1 MIEAWKR
8 ALVLAPRTDDA
19 ELGAVG
25 RWPAPSGPER
35 RVTDPPGGV
44 SVSLPLFVS
53 VELQPLERVRR
64 DLGADEL
71 WERSLARSR
80 ERRRAKESRRSLVS
94 AALADLDGP
103 GGLRVSST
111 RDLSDPELWDISAT
125 LAHGKR
131 LAAEPGLLPQA
142 RVAGATLVVAAVAAA
157 LPVPN
162 GSATRARSSG
172 TTRVHVELLKFGSR
186 GPAVTRVQRA
196 LRIAADG
203 IFGPQTRRA
212 VRAFQKRHGLLVD
225 GIVGPQT
232 RKALFDRAPAEQRFI
247 RAWWV
252 VPVQRALGVP
262 ADGLYG
268 PVSRAAVRKYQQ
280 RKGLIVDGVVGPQT
294 LGSLGI
300 RRPAAGGSG
309 GGGGGGGKASA
320 PRPSSRG
327 ARVAS
332 IATRYL
338 GVPYR
343 WGGSS
348 PSTGFDCSG
357 FVMYLY
363 RQVGVSLPHNAAMQY
378 RHGRAVSRGSLR
390 RGDIVFF
397 NGLGHNG
404 VYLGGGRFI
413 HSPSSGDVVKVSR
426 LGEGWYSSRYVGARR
441 L

>member
-1 MIEAWKR
+1 VTFGETA
-8 ALVLAPRTDDA
+8 A
-19 ELGAVG
+19 
-25 RWPAPSGPER
+25 APSVNVPR
-35 RVTDPPGGV
+35 F
-44 SVSLPLFVS
+44 VSLV
-53 VELQPLERVRR
+53 LQPLERVRR

-80 ERRRAKESRRSLVS
+80 ERRLARESRRSLVS

-103 GGLRVSST
+103 GGPRVSTT

-125 LAHGKR
+125 LARGKR

-172 TTRVHVELLKFGSR
+172 TARVHVEVLKVGSR
-186 GPAVTRVQRA
+186 GPGVTRVQRA
-196 LRIAADG
+196 LRITADG

-268 PVSRAAVRKYQQ
+268 PVSRGAVRAYQK
-280 RKGLIVDGVVGPQT
+280 RNGLIVDGVVGPQT
-294 LGSLGI
+294 LGALGI
-300 RRPAAGGSG
+300 RQASGSGAG
-309 GGGGGGGKASA
+309 GGGGQASA

-332 IATRYL
+332 MATRYL
-338 GVPYR
+338 GIPYR

-404 VYLGGGRFI
+404 IYLGGGRFI
-413 HSPSSGDVVKVSR
+413 HSPNTGDVVKISR
-426 LGEGWYSSRYVGARR
+426 LSEGWYSSRYVGARR
-441 L
+441 V

>member
-1 MIEAWKR
+1 
-8 ALVLAPRTDDA
+8 
-19 ELGAVG
+19 
-25 RWPAPSGPER
+25 
-35 RVTDPPGGV
+35 
-44 SVSLPLFVS
+44 VS
-53 VELQPLERVRR
+53 VELQPLEGVRR

-80 ERRRAKESRRSLVS
+80 ERRLARESRRSLVS

-103 GGLRVSST
+103 GGLRVSTT

-125 LAHGKR
+125 LARGKR

-142 RVAGATLVVAAVAAA
+142 RVAGVTLVVAAVAAA

-172 TTRVHVELLKFGSR
+172 TARVHVELLKLGSR
-186 GPAVTRVQRA
+186 GPGVTRVQRA
-196 LRIAADG
+196 LHIAADG

-212 VRAFQKRHGLLVD
+212 VRGFQKRHGLLVD

-268 PVSRAAVRKYQQ
+268 PVSRGAVRAYQK
-280 RKGLIVDGVVGPQT
+280 RNGLIVDGVVGPQT
-294 LGSLGI
+294 LGALGI
-300 RRPAAGGSG
+300 RQASGSG
-309 GGGGGGGKASA
+309 AGGGGGKASA

-338 GVPYR
+338 GIPYR

-378 RHGRAVSRGSLR
+378 RHGQAVSRGSLR

-404 VYLGGGRFI
+404 IYLGGGRFI
-413 HSPSSGDVVKVSR
+413 HSPNTGDVVKISG
-426 LGEGWYSSRYVGARR
+426 LSEGWYSSRYVGARR
-441 L
+441 V

>member
-1 MIEAWKR
+1 
-8 ALVLAPRTDDA
+8 
-19 ELGAVG
+19 
-25 RWPAPSGPER
+25 
-35 RVTDPPGGV
+35 
-44 SVSLPLFVS
+44 VS

-64 DLGADEL
+64 DLGAGEL

-80 ERRRAKESRRSLVS
+80 ARRLPRESRRSLVS

-103 GGLRVSST
+103 GGLRVSTT

-172 TTRVHVELLKFGSR
+172 TARVHVELLKLGSR
-186 GPAVTRVQRA
+186 GPGVTRVQRA

-203 IFGPQTRRA
+203 VFGPQTRRA
-212 VRAFQKRHGLLVD
+212 VRGFQKRHGLLVD

-268 PVSRAAVRKYQQ
+268 PVSRGAVRAYQK
-280 RKGLIVDGVVGPQT
+280 RNGLIVDGVVGPQT
-294 LGSLGI
+294 LGALGI
-300 RRPAAGGSG
+300 RRASG
-309 GGGGGGGKASA
+309 GGEGGGGGKASA
-320 PRPSSRG
+320 PRPPSRG

-332 IATRYL
+332 IAARYL
-338 GVPYR
+338 GIPYR

-378 RHGRAVSRGSLR
+378 RHGRAVSWGSLR

-404 VYLGGGRFI
+404 IYLGGGRFI
-413 HSPSSGDVVKVSR
+413 HSPNSGDVVKISR
-426 LGEGWYSSRYVGARR
+426 LSEGWYSSRYVGARR
-441 L
+441 V

>member
-1 MIEAWKR
+1 
-8 ALVLAPRTDDA
+8 
-19 ELGAVG
+19 
-25 RWPAPSGPER
+25 
-35 RVTDPPGGV
+35 
-44 SVSLPLFVS
+44 VSL
-53 VELQPLERVRR
+53 ELQPLERVRR

-80 ERRRAKESRRSLVS
+80 ERRLARDSKRSLVS

-103 GGLRVSST
+103 GGLRVSTT

-125 LAHGKR
+125 LARGKR

-172 TTRVHVELLKFGSR
+172 ATRVHVELLKVGSR
-186 GPAVTRVQRA
+186 GPGVTRVQRA
-196 LRIAADG
+196 LRITADG

-232 RKALFDRAPAEQRFI
+232 RKALFDRAPAEQRLI

-268 PVSRAAVRKYQQ
+268 PVSRGAVRAYQK
-280 RKGLIVDGVVGPQT
+280 RNGLIVDGVVGPQT
-294 LGSLGI
+294 LGALGI
-300 RRPAAGGSG
+300 RQASGSGAG
-309 GGGGGGGKASA
+309 GGGGQASA

-332 IATRYL
+332 MATRYL
-338 GVPYR
+338 GIPYR

-404 VYLGGGRFI
+404 IYLGGGRFI
-413 HSPSSGDVVKVSR
+413 HSPNTGDVVKISR
-426 LGEGWYSSRYVGARR
+426 LSEGWYSSRYVGARR
-441 L
+441 V

>member
-1 MIEAWKR
+1 
-8 ALVLAPRTDDA
+8 
-19 ELGAVG
+19 
-25 RWPAPSGPER
+25 
-35 RVTDPPGGV
+35 
-44 SVSLPLFVS
+44 VSL
-53 VELQPLERVRR
+53 ELQPLERVRR

-80 ERRRAKESRRSLVS
+80 ERRMARDSKRSLVS

-103 GGLRVSST
+103 GGLCVSTT

-125 LAHGKR
+125 LARGKR

-172 TTRVHVELLKFGSR
+172 ATRVHVELLKVGSR
-186 GPAVTRVQRA
+186 GPGVTRVQRA

-268 PVSRAAVRKYQQ
+268 PVSRGAVRAYQK
-280 RKGLIVDGVVGPQT
+280 RNGLIVDGVVGPQT
-294 LGSLGI
+294 LGALGI
-300 RRPAAGGSG
+300 RQASGGGAG
-309 GGGGGGGKASA
+309 GGGGQASA

-327 ARVAS
+327 ARVAR

-338 GVPYR
+338 GIPYR

-404 VYLGGGRFI
+404 IYLGGGRFI
-413 HSPSSGDVVKVSR
+413 HSPNSGDVVKISR
-426 LGEGWYSSRYVGARR
+426 LSEGWYSSRYVGARR
-441 L
+441 V

>member
-1 MIEAWKR
+1 M
-8 ALVLAPRTDDA
+8 
-19 ELGAVG
+19 
-25 RWPAPSGPER
+25 
-35 RVTDPPGGV
+35 
-44 SVSLPLFVS
+44 S
-53 VELQPLERVRR
+53 VELQPLEQVRR

-80 ERRRAKESRRSLVS
+80 QRRLAGDKRRSLVS
-94 AALADLDGP
+94 VALADLDGP
-103 GGLRVSST
+103 AGLRVSAT

-125 LAHGKR
+125 LAQGKR

-157 LPVPN
+157 LPVPG
-162 GSATRARSSG
+162 GSAAGRARSSG
-172 TTRVHVELLKFGSR
+172 TTQVHVELLKRGTR
-186 GPAVTRVQRA
+186 GPAVARVQRA
-196 LRIAADG
+196 LRIQADG

-232 RKALFDRAPAEQRFI
+232 RKALFEGAPAPARFT

-268 PVSRAAVRKYQQ
+268 PVSRAAVRKFQQ
-280 RKGLIVDGVVGPQT
+280 RKGLLVDGVVGPQT
-294 LGSLGI
+294 LGALGI
-300 RRPAAGGSG
+300 RRSAGGSGSG
-309 GGGGGGGKASA
+309 GGGGGRASA
-320 PRPSSRG
+320 PAPSSRG

-338 GVPYR
+338 GIPYR
-343 WGGSS
+343 WGGTS

-378 RHGRAVSRGSLR
+378 GHGRAVSRGSLR

-404 VYLGGGRFI
+404 IYLGGGRFV
-413 HSPSSGDVVKVSR
+413 HSPSSGDVVKISR
-426 LGEGWYSSRYVGARR
+426 LSEGWYSSRYVGARR
-441 L
+441 V

>member
-1 MIEAWKR
+1 
-8 ALVLAPRTDDA
+8 
-19 ELGAVG
+19 
-25 RWPAPSGPER
+25 
-35 RVTDPPGGV
+35 
-44 SVSLPLFVS
+44 
-53 VELQPLERVRR
+53 
-64 DLGADEL
+64 
-71 WERSLARSR
+71 
-80 ERRRAKESRRSLVS
+80 
-94 AALADLDGP
+94 
-103 GGLRVSST
+103 
-111 RDLSDPELWDISAT
+111 
-125 LAHGKR
+125 
-131 LAAEPGLLPQA
+131 
-142 RVAGATLVVAAVAAA
+142 
-157 LPVPN
+157 
-162 GSATRARSSG
+162 
-172 TTRVHVELLKFGSR
+172 
-186 GPAVTRVQRA
+186 VQRA
-196 LRIAADG
+196 LRITADG

-268 PVSRAAVRKYQQ
+268 PVSRGAVRAYQK
-280 RKGLIVDGVVGPQT
+280 RNGLIVDGIVGPQT
-294 LGSLGI
+294 LGALGI
-300 RRPAAGGSG
+300 RPASG
-309 GGGGGGGKASA
+309 NGAGGGGGKATA

-332 IATRYL
+332 MATRYL
-338 GVPYR
+338 GIPYR

-404 VYLGGGRFI
+404 IYLGGGRFI
-413 HSPSSGDVVKVSR
+413 HSPSSGDVVKISR
-426 LGEGWYSSRYVGARR
+426 LSEGWYSSRYVGARR
-441 L
+441 V

>member
-1 MIEAWKR
+1 M
-8 ALVLAPRTDDA
+8 
-19 ELGAVG
+19 
-25 RWPAPSGPER
+25 
-35 RVTDPPGGV
+35 
-44 SVSLPLFVS
+44 S

-80 ERRRAKESRRSLVS
+80 ERRLARESRRSLVS

-103 GGLRVSST
+103 GGLRVSTT

-125 LAHGKR
+125 LARGKR

-172 TTRVHVELLKFGSR
+172 TARVHVELLKLGSR
-186 GPAVTRVQRA
+186 GPGVTRVQRA
-196 LRIAADG
+196 LHIAADG

-212 VRAFQKRHGLLVD
+212 VRGFQKRHGLLVD

-268 PVSRAAVRKYQQ
+268 PVSRGAVRAYQK
-280 RKGLIVDGVVGPQT
+280 RNGLIVDGVVGPQT
-294 LGSLGI
+294 LGALGI
-300 RRPAAGGSG
+300 RQASGSG
-309 GGGGGGGKASA
+309 AGGGGGKASA

-338 GVPYR
+338 GIPYR

-404 VYLGGGRFI
+404 IYLGGGRFI
-413 HSPSSGDVVKVSR
+413 HSPNTGDVVKISG
-426 LGEGWYSSRYVGARR
+426 LSEGWYSSRYVGARR
-441 L
+441 V

>member
-1 MIEAWKR
+1 
-8 ALVLAPRTDDA
+8 
-19 ELGAVG
+19 
-25 RWPAPSGPER
+25 
-35 RVTDPPGGV
+35 
-44 SVSLPLFVS
+44 
-53 VELQPLERVRR
+53 QPLERVRR

-71 WERSLARSR
+71 WERSLARSL
-80 ERRRAKESRRSLVS
+80 ERRLAGERRRSLVS

-103 GGLRVSST
+103 AGARVSST
-111 RDLSDPELWDISAT
+111 RDLADPELWDISAT

-131 LAAEPGLLPQA
+131 LAAQPGLLPQA

-172 TTRVHVELLKFGSR
+172 TTRVQVELLEVGAR

-196 LRIAADG
+196 LGIAADG

-212 VRAFQKRHGLLVD
+212 VRALQKRHGLLVD

-232 RKALFDRAPAEQRFI
+232 RKALFDRASAEQRFI

-252 VPVQRALGVP
+252 VPVQRALGVS

-268 PVSRAAVRKYQQ
+268 PVSRAAVRAYQQ
-280 RKGLIVDGVVGPQT
+280 RHGLIVDGVVGPQT
-294 LGSLGI
+294 LGALGI
-300 RRPAAGGSG
+300 RRSAG
-309 GGGGGGGKASA
+309 GGGGEKVSA
-320 PRPSSRG
+320 PEPSSRG

-332 IATRYL
+332 SATRYL
-338 GVPYR
+338 GIPYR

-378 RHGRAVSRGSLR
+378 GHGRAVSRGSLR

-404 VYLGGGRFI
+404 IYLGGGRFI
-413 HSPSSGDVVKVSR
+413 HSPSSGDVVKISR
-426 LGEGWYSSRYVGARR
+426 LSEGWYSSRYVGARR
-441 L
+441 V

>member
-1 MIEAWKR
+1 
-8 ALVLAPRTDDA
+8 
-19 ELGAVG
+19 
-25 RWPAPSGPER
+25 
-35 RVTDPPGGV
+35 V
-44 SVSLPLFVS
+44 SVQP
-53 VELQPLERVRR
+53 QPLERVRR

-80 ERRRAKESRRSLVS
+80 ERRLARESRRSLVS

-103 GGLRVSST
+103 AGRRVSTT
-111 RDLSDPELWDISAT
+111 RDLADLELWDISAT
-125 LAHGKR
+125 LARGKR

-172 TTRVHVELLKFGSR
+172 TTRVHVDLLKLGSR

-196 LRIAADG
+196 LGIAADG

-225 GIVGPQT
+225 WIVGPQT
-232 RKALFDRAPAEQRFI
+232 RRALFDRAPAEQRFI

-268 PVSRAAVRKYQQ
+268 PVSRRAVRAYQK
-280 RKGLIVDGVVGPQT
+280 RNGLIVDGVVGPQT
-294 LGSLGI
+294 LGALGI
-300 RRPAAGGSG
+300 RRASAGSAA
-309 GGGGGGGKASA
+309 GGGGGKASA

-327 ARVAS
+327 ARAAS

-338 GVPYR
+338 GIPYR

-404 VYLGGGRFI
+404 IYLGDGRFM
-413 HSPSSGDVVKVSR
+413 HSPNTGDVVKISR
-426 LGEGWYSSRYVGARR
+426 LSEGWYSSRYVGARR
-441 L
+441 I

>member
-1 MIEAWKR
+1 MS
-8 ALVLAPRTDDA
+8 LVLK
-19 ELGAVG
+19 
-25 RWPAPSGPER
+25 
-35 RVTDPPGGV
+35 
-44 SVSLPLFVS
+44 
-53 VELQPLERVRR
+53 PLERVRR

-80 ERRRAKESRRSLVS
+80 ERRLARASRRSLVS

-103 GGLRVSST
+103 AGGRVTST
-111 RDLSDPELWDISAT
+111 RDLADPELWDISAT

-157 LPVPN
+157 LPVPS
-162 GSATRARSSG
+162 GSASRARSSG
-172 TTRVHVELLKFGSR
+172 TTRVHVELLKLGSR
-186 GPAVTRVQRA
+186 GPAVARVQRP
-196 LRIAADG
+196 LGITADG

-212 VRAFQKRHGLLVD
+212 VRAFQKRNGLLVD
-225 GIVGPQT
+225 GVVGPQT
-232 RKALFDRAPAEQRFI
+232 RGALFDRGPAKQRYI

-268 PVSRAAVRKYQQ
+268 PVSRAAVRAYQK
-280 RKGLIVDGVVGPQT
+280 RHGLVVDGVVGPQT

-300 RRPAAGGSG
+300 RQASAG
-309 GGGGGGGKASA
+309 GGGGGGGMASA
-320 PRPSSRG
+320 RWPSSRG

-338 GVPYR
+338 GIPYR

-397 NGLGHNG
+397 NGLGHDG
-404 VYLGGGRFI
+404 IYLGGGRFI
-413 HSPSSGDVVKVSR
+413 HASSSGDVVKISR
-426 LGEGWYSSRYVGARR
+426 LSEGWYSSRYVGARR